1 MERGIVLLDNALLA
15 HLEALNSYIQSPV
28 YKNEKALID
37 QEKSIIDALRSVRVS
52 MIRVL
57 EKEYKNNC

>member
-28 YKNEKALID
+28 DKNEKALID

-57 EKEYKNNC
+57 EKEYKK